1 MKTLPAAPADA
12 DAGVNVT
19 AESITVFSVLGVCY
33 IMRKNEITD
42 AVLFINNGNAR
53 FVVPVTGEDIV
64 VATDKLYRQTGKIIA
79 PAQEKIVL
87 FIGMTMKHIA
97 DNDQLLRT
105 ELLDKREEPLHVFLK
120 NRLWYIDSRLAKMPG
135 LAQVQIR

>member
-19 AESITVFSVLGVCY
+19 AESITVFIVLGVCY
-33 IMRKNEITD
+33 IMRKNKITD

-64 VATDKLYRQTGKIIA
+64 VATDELYRQTGKIIA

-87 FIGMTMKHIA
+87 LIGMTMKHIA

-120 NRLWYIDSRLAKMPG
+120 YGLWHINP
-135 LAQVQIR
+135 